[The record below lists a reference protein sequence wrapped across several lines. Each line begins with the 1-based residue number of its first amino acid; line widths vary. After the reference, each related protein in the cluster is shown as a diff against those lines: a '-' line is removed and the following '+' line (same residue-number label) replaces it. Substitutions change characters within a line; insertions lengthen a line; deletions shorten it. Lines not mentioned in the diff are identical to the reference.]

1 MAILMPRDTREALGP
16 DASECKSRS
25 LCFDR
30 FADPQAK
37 EDARNKWFKGI
48 AALKPSLVKC
58 EAWSNW
64 LANSRL
70 GLKPGESIF
79 AQLQS
84 RLMVNMAGGVMEN
97 AGLCLD
103 RFGVPYIPGTAVK
116 GCARHLAIQSLL
128 EAREAKE
135 PTDKLARLLADI
147 ALVFGW
153 GEQDWKTRQDIVSKL
168 RPKRD
173 DTDEVF
179 AHRCQESWKAKRSDF
194 AYAVGDQL
202 WEEVAIAAR
211 RLLPNTD
218 HFAGTVSFLPAYPH
232 HLPANDL
239 ELDIVT
245 CHHPKYYLGDP
256 AMPVALDIEEPN
268 PVVFLTVAAGIVFQF
283 AALPIRR
290 AETSLVGQVSDL
302 TVPGVS
308 DSVNTPTAP
317 GNPGT
322 SNEPESAGSEP
333 PPTGRPEVCPTAAR
347 LLTRAREWLRE
358 GLETFGLGA
367 KTAAGYGWF
376 DASEDFNQ
384 RFLAEQRAKAQAEA
398 ERLKAEQAV
407 SEAKTKER
415 ADKEEKERQRG
426 RLTPDDAWVAQF
438 KSFPEIKRRE
448 VINKFAFEEEKW
460 WPTQGEL
467 ADERIQF
474 SLLHF
479 LVKVEPEFLAADRAN
494 PKSKT
499 AKALAGL
506 KRKFPAMTPSS

>member
-1 MAILMPRDTREALGP
+1 MAILMPKDTRETIGP
-16 DASECKSRS
+16 DAAKCESRS

-30 FADPQAK
+30 FADPQAR
-37 EDARNKWFKGI
+37 DTARNSWFKRI
-48 AALKPSLVKC
+48 AALEPSPVLC
-58 EAWSNW
+58 EAWKTW
-64 LANSRL
+64 LGPAGLR
-70 GLKPGESIF
+70 LKPEEILY

-103 RFGVPYIPGTAVK
+103 RSGAPYIPGTAVK
-116 GCARHLAIQSLL
+116 GCARRMAIQSLL

-179 AHRCQESWKAKRSDF
+179 AQRCQESWKAKRSDF
-194 AYAVGDQL
+194 AYAVGDGL
-202 WEEVAIAAR
+202 WGEVATAAHM
-211 RLLPNTD
+211 LLPNTD

-245 CHHPKYYLGDP
+245 CHHPKYYRDDP
-256 AMPVALDIEEPN
+256 DMPVALDIEEPN
-268 PVVFLTVAAGIVFQF
+268 PVVFPAVAAGIVFQF
-283 AALPIRR
+283 VILPIHR
-290 AETSLVGQVSDL
+290 AWVGVVGEVSDIVDSSGRTGNAAARGKAGNRGPEAPA
-302 TVPGVS
+302 TV
-308 DSVNTPTAP
+308 
-317 GNPGT
+317 
-322 SNEPESAGSEP
+322 
-333 PPTGRPEVCPTAAR
+333 RPEVCPTPAR
-347 LLTRAREWLRE
+347 LLTRAREWLRQ

-384 RFLAEQRAKAQAEA
+384 RFLAEQREKAEAEA

-407 SEAKTKER
+407 LEVKAKER
-415 ADKEEKERQRG
+415 ADTEEKERQRG
-426 RLTPDDAWVAQF
+426 SLTPDDSWMAQF
-438 KSFPEIKRRE
+438 KTFPEAKRRE
-448 VINKFAFEEEKW
+448 VINKFAFEEERW

-479 LVKVEPEFLAADRAN
+479 LVNVEPDFLAADRAN

-506 KRKFPAMTPSS
+506 KRKFPAMPPPS

>member
-1 MAILMPRDTREALGP
+1 MAILMPKDTRETLGP
-16 DASECKSRS
+16 DAVKCESRS
-25 LCFDR
+25 LRFDR

-37 EDARNKWFKGI
+37 EGERNKWFKGV

-58 EAWSNW
+58 EASSNW

-70 GLKPGESIF
+70 GLKPGAVLF

-103 RFGVPYIPGTAVK
+103 RFGVSYIPGTAVK
-116 GCARHLAIQSLL
+116 GCARRMAIQSLL

-135 PTDKLARLLADI
+135 PTDKLARLLANI

-153 GEQDWKTRQDIVSKL
+153 GEQDWQTRDDIVSKL

-173 DTDEVF
+173 DTDEIF
-179 AHRCQESWKAKRSDF
+179 AQRCQENWKAKRSDF
-194 AYAVGDQL
+194 AYAIGDALWRQVGPS
-202 WEEVAIAAR
+202 AR
-211 RLLPNTD
+211 MLLPNTD
-218 HFAGTVSFLPAYPH
+218 HFAGAVSFLPAYPH
-232 HLPANDL
+232 HLPVNDL

-245 CHHPKYYLGDP
+245 CHHPRYYGDP
-256 AMPVALDIEEPN
+256 DWPVALDTEPPN

-283 AALPIRR
+283 AVLPIRR
-290 AETSLVGQVSDL
+290 AWAGLVGQVSDL

-308 DSVNTPTAP
+308 DSVDTPIVP
-317 GNPGT
+317 GNPGA
-322 SNEPESAGSEP
+322 SNEPESAGPET
-333 PPTGRPEVCPTAAR
+333 PPTGRPEVCPTAAG
-347 LLTRAREWLRE
+347 LLTRAREWLRQ

-384 RFLAEQRAKAQAEA
+384 RFLAEQKEKAEAEA

-407 SEAKTKER
+407 SEAKAKEK
-415 ADKEEKERQRG
+415 ADKEETERQRG
-426 RLTPDDAWVAQF
+426 SLTPDDSWMAQF
-438 KSFPEIKRRE
+438 KTFPEAKRRE

-479 LVKVEPEFLAADRAN
+479 LVNVEPDFLAADRAN

-499 AKALAGL
+499 AKAIAGL
-506 KRKFPAMTPSS
+506 KRKFPALAPSS